1 MTMMKELSLYKIRD
15 LALESGRSVYNS
27 AQLANLINM
36 ERTTASVYMSRL
48 VDKGMAKKLIRG
60 KISFVDDDFV
70 IASQLV
76 EPSYISLTS
85 ALLFHNATQQIP
97 RYVQSITTRNSIT
110 YPEVG
115 LEYHKVNPGLMF
127 GYERHSIS
135 GSYCFVATI
144 EKALIDGFYL
154 NVFSKDQVLE
164 LCDFNKF
171 RDLIPQLEKFSGKGS
186 KKLMRM
192 IS

>member
-27 AQLANLINM
+27 AQLSNLINM

-76 EPSYISLTS
+76 EPSYIS
-85 ALLFHNATQQIP
+85 
-97 RYVQSITTRNSIT
+97 
-110 YPEVG
+110 G
-115 LEYHKVNPGLMF
+115 
-127 GYERHSIS
+127 
-135 GSYCFVATI
+135 
-144 EKALIDGFYL
+144 
-154 NVFSKDQVLE
+154 
-164 LCDFNKF
+164 
-171 RDLIPQLEKFSGKGS
+171 
-186 KKLMRM
+186 
-192 IS
+192 